1 MIDYELLKQTRAVF
15 IADLVDEFSTISLDE
30 MRLEM
35 TSHKTYQ
42 LIMKALTNLCKGVS
56 FYSSQQKFMEH
67 IGEHQKDVVL
77 SLWSG
82 THSHNRKALIPSICE
97 ANGICYVGADPYVH
111 ILSQDKKMAKE
122 YCKQFG
128 IMGAKDIL
136 VRTNADLSKLSSLH
150 YPVVIKPN
158 YEGGSIGVSNR
169 NLVRNINEAK
179 SLTKKLLSIYE
190 AVLVEEY
197 IQGYEICVCIS
208 GILGQI
214 DVFEGIQTN
223 FGGEQYITKQIY
235 GYEYKKGNYTQ
246 KYKECATEKLTP
258 FVKKQLLELYWSLG
272 KVEVMR
278 IDGRVDHAGEFWL
291 IELSPDCSLSAT
303 ASTAHSYQFSGKSY
317 EEMIADLLSN
327 ALINQAHQNAKKI

>member
-15 IADLVDEFSTISLDE
+15 IADLVDEFSTISIDE

-35 TSHKTYQ
+35 TSRKTYQ
-42 LIMKALTNLCKGVS
+42 LIMNALTNLCKGVS
-56 FYSSQQKFMEH
+56 FYSSPQEFMDH

-97 ANGICYVGADPYVH
+97 ANGICYVGADTYVH

-136 VRTNADLSKLSSLH
+136 VRTTADLSKLPTLH

-158 YEGGSIGVSNR
+158 YEGGSIGVSNS
-169 NLVRNINEAK
+169 NLVKNINEAT
-179 SLTKKLLSIYE
+179 SLTKKLLSLYE

-197 IQGYEICVCIS
+197 IEGYEICVCIS
-208 GILGQI
+208 GILGKI
-214 DVFEGIQTN
+214 DVFEGVQTN
-223 FGGEQYITKQIY
+223 FGGQKYITKQIY
-235 GYEYKKGNYTQ
+235 GYEYKKGHYTQ
-246 KYKECATEKLTP
+246 KSKECATDKLTP
-258 FVKKQLLELYWSLG
+258 VVKKQLLELYWSLG

-278 IDGRVDHAGEFWL
+278 IDGRIDHAGRFWL

-303 ASTAHSYQFSGKSY
+303 ASTACSYQFSGKSY
-317 EEMIADLLSN
+317 EEMIAELLSN
-327 ALINQAHQNAKKI
+327 ALINQEHQNAKKI